1 MQQPGR
7 LLSLFRDVG
16 SRDSSSQSISGDL
29 AVDEVLRTLSG
40 SDLTR
45 LLGYARDWNAN
56 ARTSEVAQRVLFAI
70 LKLRTAEDVMKTF
83 TDEAAEIALSKG
95 DISNMN
101 SSSSVK
107 GGTAL
112 KELIDSFIPYTQRHL
127 TRMDKLLQES
137 YTVDYILGEMDDG
150 LFDDEGD
157 LDMN

>member
-16 SRDSSSQSISGDL
+16 SRDSSSESLSGDP

-45 LLGYARDWNAN
+45 LLRYARDWNAN
-56 ARTSEVAQRVLFAI
+56 ARTSEVAQRVLFSV

-83 TDEAAEIALSKG
+83 TDEAAEIALSNG

-101 SSSSVK
+101 SSASVK

-112 KELIDSFIPYTQRHL
+112 KELIDSFVPYTQRHL
-127 TRMDKLLQES
+127 TRMDRLLQES

-150 LFDDEGD
+150 MFDDEGD